1 MSTSTVASIPGLVA
15 GTWVIDPSHS
25 EVSFSVRHLMV
36 SKVRGTFGTFAGS
49 LTIAE
54 DLLQSSVSATIDAAS
69 INTRDENR
77 DNHLRTNDFF
87 DIENHPEWTFVSTG
101 IREGGKGFLVDG
113 DLTIRGTT
121 KAVTL
126 DLEILG
132 VNKDPW
138 GNTKAA
144 FEAST
149 KINRKDF
156 GVEWNAPLEAG
167 GVLVGEEVSITLD
180 IQAALQA

>member
-1 MSTSTVASIPGLVA
+1 MSTATATGLTA
-15 GTWVIDPSHS
+15 GTWAIDPSHS

-36 SKVRGTFGTFAGS
+36 SKVRGTFGTFSGQ
-49 LTIAE
+49 IQVGE
-54 DLLQSSVSATIDAAS
+54 NLLDSKVSATIDAAS

-87 DIENHPEWTFVSTG
+87 DIEKYPTWTFESTG
-101 IREGGKGFLVDG
+101 IREGGKGYFVDG
-113 DLTIRGTT
+113 NLTIKGVT
-121 KAVTL
+121 KSVTL
-126 DLEILG
+126 DLEFLG

-149 KINRKDF
+149 TINRHDF
-156 GVEWNAPLEAG
+156 GVEWNAPLETG
-167 GVLVGEEVSITLD
+167 GVLVGENVTIALD
-180 IQAALQA
+180 IQAAFQA